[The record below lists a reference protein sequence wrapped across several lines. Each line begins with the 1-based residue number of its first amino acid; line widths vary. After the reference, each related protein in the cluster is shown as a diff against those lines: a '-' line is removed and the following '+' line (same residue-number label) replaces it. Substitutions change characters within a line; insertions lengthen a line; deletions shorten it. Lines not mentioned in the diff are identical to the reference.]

1 LRNSLRT
8 RDVEQVKTA
17 LKRWVKVAIVWQ
29 VLVLGAC
36 GAYLVAFSPG
46 NRASITWIAP
56 AVGALFGTAIPLQFV
71 VMAILRSM
79 RA

>member
-1 LRNSLRT
+1 MRDSLRT
-8 RDVEQVKTA
+8 RDPERVRLA

-36 GAYLVAFSPG
+36 GLYLVALGPAHG
-46 NRASITWIAP
+46 RNAAWISP
-56 AVGALFGTAIPLQFV
+56 AVGAVFGTAIPLQFV
-71 VMAILRSM
+71 VMAILRAA